1 MHQGQRHFPSRAMV
15 YYGPGPSLPQWF
27 VKASQAKTETVAVGF
42 ELRLGLWLMIRLC
55 DLNSFS
61 SHELDLFSPLA
72 CLQLDAIRS
81 SGSVGRK
88 HVGVDGH
95 FSAITTCVKLW
106 SFKQKRWLSGRSVDF
121 DRFVWRFFRF
131 WRRQYGYQTMRLCET
146 SRKAFNAVA
155 ALVHVDVIL
164 STTS

>member
-106 SFKQKRWLSGRSVDF
+106 SFKQKRWLSGEECGLWSIFVEGSSGF
-121 DRFVWRFFRF
+121 DEDS
-131 WRRQYGYQTMRLCET
+131 TATRLWDYV
-146 SRKAFNAVA
+146 SH
-155 ALVHVDVIL
+155 HVKHL
-164 STTS
+164 MLWLPWFM